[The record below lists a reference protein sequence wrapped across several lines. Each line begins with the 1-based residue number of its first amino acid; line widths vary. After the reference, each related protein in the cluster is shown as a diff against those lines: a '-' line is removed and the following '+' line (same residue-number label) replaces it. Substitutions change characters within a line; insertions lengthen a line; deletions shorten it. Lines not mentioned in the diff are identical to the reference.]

1 MTYYITCLAGIYAN
15 GDFSIAA
22 GQTREASKDVYDY
35 CNKHFGTSGRFTF
48 KTENGKAEAVK
59 VADEKPEPKE
69 EETEVVAIP
78 KSRRRKKAE

>member
-1 MTYYITCLAGIYAN
+1 MTYYITCLTGIYAYE
-15 GDFSIAA
+15 DFSISE

-48 KTENGKAEAVK
+48 KTENGKAKAVK

-69 EETEVVAIP
+69 EEVVAV
-78 KSRRRKKAE
+78 KVESKRRKKSE